1 MSNSSIRQKSA
12 LLSAAAAVSLLA
24 LSPAAAQD
32 FDRVAPKEPNTQ
44 QPSTVQTPPKQAPAP
59 VAERRLLLPALKGLC
74 FVDAVGKIVRK
85 GVVTPGVTVD
95 PGLVLLQD
103 PAIRQKLEAFIGK
116 PLYTDDLPHISQAI
130 LDWYRAHNL
139 PVVDVAFPEQ
149 DINDGTVQAV
159 VTVYKLGQVK
169 VEGNRWFSSDL
180 LRGEMQLQPQDPID
194 FAILKSDLNRL
205 SRNPF
210 RSVNAVLERSDTPG
224 NTDIALKVDDR
235 LPLRVYASYDND
247 GLPVTGREEY
257 SAGFNW
263 GNVFGLDEQLSY
275 RFITSPDLWRNR
287 DRGPGHSDHPRF
299 TAHSGNFIAPLP
311 WGDTLNLFGSYVEQV
326 PNLGPNFD
334 QVGHSV
340 QLGAR
345 YQKDLPA
352 LGALAQ
358 QVQVGFDYK
367 RSDNNL
373 AFGGTGIFS
382 AATNVEQFL
391 LIYDGTYNDNWGQT
405 AVENQFV
412 WSPGGM
418 SDGNTTSRF
427 VASGTNGARANY
439 VYDNLQVTRVTYL
452 PWQFSSVIR
461 LDGQVAG
468 RELLP
473 SEQLGAGGTGSVRG
487 YDPRVA
493 NGSQGLL
500 ASLELRSPSY
510 SPLKAMGAGV
520 EDSGQMLAFFDSGFV
535 SYLHDQTNLPKHAT
549 LESVGFG
556 VRYGV
561 GRYLDVS
568 FDYGWQLKAAPG
580 AVHTGNLANISV
592 TLAY

>member
-1 MSNSSIRQKSA
+1 MSNSNARKKGTV
-12 LLSAAAAVSLLA
+12 LFAAAAILL
-24 LSPAAAQD
+24 LGIPAASAQD
-32 FDRVAPKEPNTQ
+32 FERVAPKEPQAQ
-44 QPSTVQTPPKQAPAP
+44 QPPVVEAPANP
-59 VAERRLLLPALKGLC
+59 TTPAVQRRLLVPALKGLS

-85 GVVTPGVTVD
+85 GVATSGITVEEN
-95 PGLVLLQD
+95 LALLQD
-103 PAIRQKLEAFIGK
+103 PAIQQKLEAFLGK
-116 PLYTDDLPHISQAI
+116 PLYTDDLPHISKTV
-130 LDWYRAHNL
+130 LDWYRAHDL

-149 DINDGTVQAV
+149 DISTGTVQAV

-180 LRGEMQLQPQDPID
+180 LRDEMQLKPQDPID
-194 FAILKSDLNRL
+194 FAVLKNDLNHL

-224 NTDIALKVDDR
+224 NTDIALKVEDR
-235 LPLRVYASYDND
+235 LPLRLYASYDND
-247 GLPVTGREEY
+247 GLPVTGRDEY

-263 GNVFGLDEQLSY
+263 GNVFGLDHQLSY

-287 DRGPGHSDHPRF
+287 DRGPGHSGDPRF
-299 TAHSGNFIAPLP
+299 TAHSVNYLAPLP
-311 WGDTLNLFGSYVEQV
+311 WGDTLNVFGSFVEQV

-340 QLGAR
+340 QMGAR

-352 LGALAQ
+352 IGALAQ
-358 QVQVGFDYK
+358 QIQVGFDYK

-391 LIYDGTYNDNWGQT
+391 LIYDGTYNDAWGQT
-405 AVENQFV
+405 AMENQLV

-418 SDGNTTSRF
+418 SDGNTTARF
-427 VASGTNGARANY
+427 VASGINGAKASY
-439 VYDNLQVTRVTYL
+439 IYDNLQVTRLTYL
-452 PWQFSSVIR
+452 PWELSSVIR
-461 LDGQVAG
+461 LDGQLAG
-468 RELLP
+468 SELLP
-473 SEQLGAGGTGSVRG
+473 SEQIGAGGTGSVRG
-487 YDPRVA
+487 YDPRTV
-493 NGSQGLL
+493 NGSQGVL
-500 ASLELRSPSY
+500 ASIELRSPSY
-510 SPLKAMGAGV
+510 GPLKALGTGV
-520 EDSGQMLAFFDSGFV
+520 EDSGQLLAFFDSGFV
-535 SYLHDQTNLPKHAT
+535 SYLHDQTNLPRHAS
-549 LESVGFG
+549 LQSVGFG

-580 AVHTGNLANISV
+580 AAHTGNLANISV

>member
-1 MSNSSIRQKSA
+1 MSHRSA
-12 LLSAAAAVSLLA
+12 ARNGAMWSAAAATLLLMIA
-24 LSPAAAQD
+24 SASAQD
-32 FDRVAPKEPNTQ
+32 FERVAPKEPKPQ
-44 QPSTVQTPPKQAPAP
+44 QAPQVQAPANP
-59 VAERRLLLPALKGLC
+59 APSAPAERRLLVPELKGLI

-85 GVVTPGVTVD
+85 GAAAPGITVD
-95 PGLVLLQD
+95 QNLALLQD
-103 PAIRQKLEAFIGK
+103 PAMRQKLEAFLGK

-130 LDWYRAHNL
+130 LDWYRAHDL

-149 DINDGTVQAV
+149 DISTGTVQAV

-169 VEGNRWFSSDL
+169 IEGNRWFSSDL
-180 LRGEMQLQPQDPID
+180 LRGEMQLKPQDPID
-194 FAILKSDLNRL
+194 FAILKNDLNHL

-224 NTDIALKVDDR
+224 DTDIALKVEDR
-235 LPLRVYASYDND
+235 FPLRVYASYDND
-247 GLPVTGREEY
+247 GVPVTGRDEY

-263 GNVFGLDEQLSY
+263 GNVFGLDHQLSY

-287 DRGPGHSDHPRF
+287 DRGPGHSNDPRF
-299 TAHSGNFIAPLP
+299 NAHSVTYIAPLP
-311 WGDTLNLFGSYVEQV
+311 WGDTLNLFGSFVKQV

-358 QVQVGFDYK
+358 QVQLGFDYK

-391 LIYDGTYNDNWGQT
+391 LIYDGTYNDSWGQT

-412 WSPGGM
+412 WSPGGL
-418 SDGNTTSRF
+418 SDGNSTARF
-427 VASGTNGARANY
+427 VASGVNGAKASY
-439 VYDNLQVTRVTYL
+439 VYDNLQATRVTYL
-452 PWQFSSVIR
+452 PRQFSSVIR
-461 LDGQVAG
+461 LDAQIAG
-468 RELLP
+468 SELLP
-473 SEQLGAGGTGSVRG
+473 SEQIGAGGTGSVRG
-487 YDPRVA
+487 YDPRAA

-500 ASLELRSPSY
+500 ASIELRSPSY
-510 SPLKAMGAGV
+510 GPLAALGTGV
-520 EDSGQMLAFFDSGFV
+520 EDSGQLLAFFDSGFV
-535 SYLHDQTNLPKHAT
+535 SYLHHQTNLPRHAS

-556 VRYGV
+556 VRYGI

-580 AVHTGNLANISV
+580 AAHAGNLANISV